1 MSAVNPEGDGRVGV
15 SQKLKPV
22 FVILKEIQ
30 KKKKIWTNQI
40 WTNQILHGDCYN

>member
-30 KKKKIWTNQI
+30 KKKNLDKPNLDKPNFAW
-40 WTNQILHGDCYN
+40 

>member
-30 KKKKIWTNQI
+30 KKKIWTNQI

>member
-22 FVILKEIQ
+22 FVILKEIHGY
-30 KKKKIWTNQI
+30 KKFGQTKFCMVIVIIN
-40 WTNQILHGDCYN
+40 